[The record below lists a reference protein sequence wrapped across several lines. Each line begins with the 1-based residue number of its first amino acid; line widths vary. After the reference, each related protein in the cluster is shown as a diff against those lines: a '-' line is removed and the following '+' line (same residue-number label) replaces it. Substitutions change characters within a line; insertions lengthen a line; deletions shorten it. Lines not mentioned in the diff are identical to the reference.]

1 MAQHRFV
8 ALMSLWFLVSTAWS
22 FFDWWA
28 LGKTI
33 GLVSAAA
40 TAGMTGLQI
49 VGQAPVL
56 ACAKRWGLPSRL
68 KFYAAAAAAT
78 LLFVLFQLAIAEGG
92 LAPRFSL
99 KEWLLLQ
106 GASLL
111 AWYAMWWGAIQRGW
125 VHASTS
131 LTAAGVHGIFLGAFW
146 DWPPMAAPHWLW
158 AVPLR
163 FFAGW
168 SLMFL
173 PSAVGA
179 LECTPQTRAEGVGAR
194 RIVACVVPAI
204 AALIPALFLAW
215 FMAAAHR

>member
-1 MAQHRFV
+1 
-8 ALMSLWFLVSTAWS
+8 MSAAWS
-22 FFDWWA
+22 LLDWWA
-28 LGKTI
+28 LRETI
-33 GLVSAAA
+33 GLVAAAA

-56 ACAKRWGLPSRL
+56 ACVKRWRFPGRL

-78 LLFVLFQLAIAEGG
+78 LLLVLFQVGAVIAQSE
-92 LAPRFSL
+92 PDPSL
-99 KEWLLLQ
+99 SRKGWLLLQ
-106 GASLL
+106 GTSLL
-111 AWYAMWWGAIQRGW
+111 AWVAMWWGAIQRGW

-146 DWPPMAAPHWLW
+146 GWPPMAGPEWLW
-158 AVPLR
+158 AAPLR

-173 PSAVGA
+173 PSAVGT
-179 LECTPQTRAEGVGAR
+179 LECTPITWVEGLGAR
-194 RIVACVVPAI
+194 RIVACVAPAI
-204 AALIPALFLAW
+204 AASIPALFLAW